1 MTTTMPLP
9 AVPAELATAGAAG
22 PVPYRA
28 GDVEITGADW
38 LDYMRQFY
46 ARYVYWPSPAALD
59 AAVLWAAHT
68 YARDPDW
75 RLIWSATPRLFMLS
89 SKPASGKSTVLRL
102 LARTCPR
109 VGGIDGEPTE
119 YGLILSIG
127 AEQPTLLIDEADVL
141 LGGGSRKAGVRTI
154 ILNGYTPDGSK
165 LRERRGKVERVR
177 LFAPLAM
184 AGLDVIEKTMS
195 ENVATILSRGL
206 IIRMAPAP
214 AGGQPADLDE
224 DEDQVAETVRRIR
237 IAGTAWTLTNRD
249 WLRAYRP
256 DAAEGATGR
265 WRQIWRPLLTMADG
279 AGRDWPQRAREAC
292 VALQSG
298 AAGSEDEAEL
308 AALLAGIRR

>member
-1 MTTTMPLP
+1 MPREVATVEP
-9 AVPAELATAGAAG
+9 AAVRAAAAG
-22 PVPYRA
+22 PVPYRT
-28 GDVEITGADW
+28 GDIEITGADW
-38 LDYMRQFY
+38 LDYMRLFY
-46 ARYVYWPSPAALD
+46 GRYVHWPSPAALD

-68 YARDPDW
+68 YARDSDW
-75 RLIWSATPRLFMLS
+75 RMIWSATPRLFMLS

-119 YGLILSIG
+119 YGMILSIG

-141 LGGGSRKAGVRTI
+141 IGSGARKAGVRTI

-195 ENVATILSRGL
+195 ENVATILSRGV
-206 IIRMAPAP
+206 IIRMAPPP
-214 AGGQPADLDE
+214 ADAQPEDLDE
-224 DEDQVAETVRRIR
+224 DEDAVAETVRRIR

-256 DAAEGATGR
+256 DAADGATGR
-265 WRQIWRPLLTMADG
+265 WRQIWRPLLAMADG
-279 AGRDWPQRAREAC
+279 AGRDWPERARAAC
-292 VALQSG
+292 LALQSG
-298 AAGSEDEAEL
+298 AGGDEDEDELGEIL
-308 AALLAGIRR
+308 AAIGRQ